1 MKSNKDPE
9 FDKALKRYSEA
20 FEAFKENRE
29 VMKDDQ
35 RFLAGDQWPTEI
47 RESREHAKRP
57 IQTINRLP
65 AFIDQVV
72 GDARQNKPTIKVH
85 PAEDGDNAIADIYN
99 GLIRSIETESNA
111 DYAYDTAIE
120 HTAGHGFGAWRIDSE
135 YVSSDSFDQN
145 LVIRRIV
152 DPLNVIFDPAAIQ
165 PDYSDAEYVFVLDV
179 MPRATYEAKWP
190 KANVTAFESG
200 TMAQGWVKGD
210 SIQVA
215 EYWYKKYTTA
225 TLYLLEDGSVS
236 EDKAAAEGLGLGI
249 VAQREVKKVKV
260 CMHILSGAEIL
271 ESKDDYDGIYLPI
284 VGVQGKESL
293 VDGKRTL
300 RGITRFAKDPQRMY
314 NYWRTLD
321 TEAKALTPRSPVL
334 VTLEQISGNE
344 KDWIKAL
351 QGNIPYLPYNA
362 VPDAPIPSRLNAG
375 MADASFER
383 GALLAVDEMKSTTGI
398 HSASLGETSNETSGR
413 AILARQREG
422 DTSTFAY
429 IDNLSRAIR
438 YSGRV
443 LLDLIPKRYNTA
455 RVIQIM
461 GEDGSRKLMKIN
473 QQTRLPDGTP
483 QIENDLTAGR
493 YDLVVNVGPSYATKR
508 IESAESMIS
517 FVQAVPAAAGLI
529 SDLIAKNMDWP
540 GAEAIEKRL
549 HAMLPPQVLQ
559 AEQDESGS
567 GIPPEVQQMIDQGKQ
582 LVEQLQGELK
592 KAMDELE
599 DKDEDRR
606 LKQYE
611 IDVRAAIDAYKLEL
625 EHPDTAALAE
635 QVSGHIFQA
644 ITQQAAS
651 APSLEDMGPE
661 DDEGESE
668 MEGNSPMM
676 GGINPE
682 MGGGMPE
689 MGGGMPEM
697 GNIQGAGGEIN
708 ADATLTGLMPPVID
722 QGVPEGEQ
730 DPTDPQLTPQE
741 IQQ

>member
-47 RESREHAKRP
+47 RESRENAKRP

-85 PAEDGDNAIADIYN
+85 PAEDGDNDLADIYN

-135 YVSSDSFDQN
+135 YVSEDSFDQN
-145 LVIRRIV
+145 LIIRRIV
-152 DPLNVIFDPAAIQ
+152 DPLNVLFDPAAIQ
-165 PDYSDAEYVFVLDV
+165 PDYSDADYVFVLDV
-179 MPRATYEAKWP
+179 MPRATFEAKWP
-190 KANVTAFESG
+190 KANVSAFESG

-215 EYWYKKYTTA
+215 EYWYKKYTPT
-225 TLYLLEDGSVS
+225 TIYLLHDGTVT
-236 EDKAAAEGLGLGI
+236 EDKASAEAMGL

-260 CMHILSGAEIL
+260 CMHILSGSEIL
-271 ESKDDYDGIYLPI
+271 ESKDDYDGVYLPI

-443 LLDLIPKRYNTA
+443 LLDLIPKRYNSA

-461 GEDGSRKLMKIN
+461 GEDGSRKMMKIN
-473 QQTRLPDGTP
+473 QPGRNPDGTP
-483 QIENDLTAGR
+483 VVHNDLTAGR

-517 FVQAVPAAAGLI
+517 FVQAVPSAAGLI

-540 GAEAIEKRL
+540 GAEAIAKRL
-549 HAMLPPQVLQ
+549 HAMLPPQVMQ
-559 AEQDESGS
+559 AEQEDSGQQL
-567 GIPPEVQQMIDQGKQ
+567 PPNVQSMIDQGKQ
-582 LVEQLQGELK
+582 MIEQLQAELK
-592 KAMDELE
+592 SVQAELD

-611 IDVRAAIDAYKLEL
+611 IDVRAAIDAFKLEL
-625 EHPDTAALAE
+625 EHPDSAALAE
-635 QVSGHIFQA
+635 QVSGHILQA

-651 APSLEDMGPE
+651 APALEDMSLEEP
-661 DDEGESE
+661 
-668 MEGNSPMM
+668 
-676 GGINPE
+676 PE
-682 MGGGMPE
+682 MGGDGAMPPMQGGTNPEIGGEMPE
-689 MGGGMPEM
+689 MGD
-697 GNIQGAGGEIN
+697 IQGAVGKIDPN
-708 ADATLTGLMPPVID
+708 NLPTGLMPPSID
-722 QGVPEGEQ
+722 QGIPLAQQ

-741 IQQ
+741 IQS

>member
-1 MKSNKDPE
+1 MKSNKDPK

-20 FEAFKENRE
+20 FDAFKENRE

-35 RFLAGDQWPTEI
+35 RFLSGDQWPTEI
-47 RESREHAKRP
+47 RESRENAKRP

-72 GDARQNKPTIKVH
+72 GDARQNKPTIRVH
-85 PAEDGDNAIADIYN
+85 PAEDGDNDIADIYN

-135 YVSSDSFDQN
+135 YVSEDSFDQN
-145 LVIRRIV
+145 IVIRRIV
-152 DPLNVIFDPAAIQ
+152 DPLNVLFDPAAIQ
-165 PDYSDAEYVFVLDV
+165 PDYSDAEYVFVLES
-179 MPRATYEAKWP
+179 MPRKTFEAKWP
-190 KANVTAFESG
+190 KATLSAFESG
-200 TMAQGWVKGD
+200 DLARGWSSGD
-210 SIQVA
+210 NVQVA
-215 EYWYKKYTTA
+215 EYWYKEYTPF
-225 TLYLLEDGSVS
+225 TLYLLSDGSVS
-236 EDKAAAEGLGLGI
+236 EDKDAAEAMGL
-249 VAQREVKKVKV
+249 VAQREAKKVKV
-260 CMHILSGAEIL
+260 CMHIRSGAEIL
-271 ESKDDYDGIYLPI
+271 ESKEDYDGVYLPI

-334 VTLEQISGNE
+334 VTLEQITGNE
-344 KDWIKAL
+344 KDWVKAL
-351 QGNIPYLPYNA
+351 QGNLPYLPYNA
-362 VPDAPIPSRLNAG
+362 VPDAPVPNRLNAG

-455 RVIQIM
+455 RVIQVM

-473 QQTRLPDGTP
+473 QQSRAPDGTP
-483 QIENDLTAGR
+483 KIENDLTAGR

-508 IESAESMIS
+508 LESAESMIS

-559 AEQDESGS
+559 AEQEESGN
-567 GIPPEVQQMIDQGKQ
+567 GLPPGVQQMIDQGKQ
-582 LVEQLQGELK
+582 MIEQLQAELK
-592 KAMDELE
+592 KTQEELE

-651 APSLEDMGPE
+651 APSLEDMEPE

-668 MEGNSPMM
+668 MEGNPPMM
-676 GGINPE
+676 GGID
-682 MGGGMPE
+682 PE

-708 ADATLTGLMPPVID
+708 ADAILTGLMPPVID

>member
-9 FDKALKRYSEA
+9 FDEALKRYSEA

-29 VMKDDQ
+29 AMKDDQ
-35 RFLAGDQWPTEI
+35 RFLAGDQWPTDI
-47 RESREHAKRP
+47 RESRENAKRP

-85 PAEDGDNAIADIYN
+85 PAEDGDNDLADIYN

-135 YVSSDSFDQN
+135 YVSEDSFDQN

-152 DPLNVIFDPAAIQ
+152 DPLNVLFDPAAIQ

-179 MPRATYEAKWP
+179 MPRKTFEAKWP

-215 EYWYKKYTTA
+215 EYWYKKYTPT
-225 TLYLLEDGSVS
+225 TIYLLHDGTVT
-236 EDKAAAEGLGLGI
+236 EDKASAEAMGV

-260 CMHILSGAEIL
+260 CMHILSGSEIL
-271 ESKDDYDGIYLPI
+271 ESKDDYDGVYLPI

-334 VTLEQISGNE
+334 VTLEQLTGNE

-429 IDNLSRAIR
+429 IDNLSRSIR

-443 LLDLIPKRYNTA
+443 LLDLIPKRYNSA

-461 GEDGSRKLMKIN
+461 GEDGSRKMMKIN
-473 QQTRLPDGTP
+473 QPGRNPDGTP
-483 QIENDLTAGR
+483 VVHNDLTAGR

-517 FVQAVPAAAGLI
+517 FVQAVPSAAGLI

-540 GAEAIEKRL
+540 GAEAIAKRL
-549 HAMLPPQVLQ
+549 HAMLPPQVMQ
-559 AEQDESGS
+559 AEQEDSGQQL
-567 GIPPEVQQMIDQGKQ
+567 PPNVQSMIDQGKQ
-582 LVEQLQGELK
+582 MIEQLQAELK
-592 KAMDELE
+592 KAQDELE

-625 EHPDTAALAE
+625 EHPDAAALAE
-635 QVSGHIFQA
+635 QVSGHILQA

-651 APSLEDMGPE
+651 APALEDMPPE
-661 DDEGESE
+661 D
-668 MEGNSPMM
+668 P
-676 GGINPE
+676 PE
-682 MGGGMPE
+682 MGEDDQPPMGGMPMPP
-689 MGGGMPEM
+689 MGGGISPAGLQPE
-697 GNIQGAGGEIN
+697 A
-708 ADATLTGLMPPVID
+708 LPTGLMPPVID
-722 QGVPEGEQ
+722 QGTPEGAQ
-730 DPTDPQLTPQE
+730 DPTNPQLTPQE
-741 IQQ
+741 IQP

>member
-1 MKSNKDPE
+1 MKSNKDPK

-20 FEAFKENRE
+20 FDAFKENRE

-35 RFLAGDQWPTEI
+35 RFLSGDQWPTEI
-47 RESREHAKRP
+47 RESRENAKRP

-72 GDARQNKPTIKVH
+72 GDARQNKPTIRVH
-85 PAEDGDNAIADIYN
+85 PAEDGDNDIADIYN

-135 YVSSDSFDQN
+135 YVSEDSFDQN
-145 LVIRRIV
+145 IVIRRIV
-152 DPLNVIFDPAAIQ
+152 DPLNVLFDPAAIQ
-165 PDYSDAEYVFVLDV
+165 PDYSDAEYVFVLES
-179 MPRATYEAKWP
+179 MPRKTFEAKWP
-190 KANVTAFESG
+190 KATLSAFESG
-200 TMAQGWVKGD
+200 DLARGWSSGD
-210 SIQVA
+210 NVQVA
-215 EYWYKKYTTA
+215 EYWYKEYTPF
-225 TLYLLEDGSVS
+225 TLYLLSDGSVS
-236 EDKAAAEGLGLGI
+236 EDKDAAEAMGL
-249 VAQREVKKVKV
+249 VAQREAKKVKV

-271 ESKDDYDGIYLPI
+271 ESKEDYDGVYLPI

-334 VTLEQISGNE
+334 VTLEQITGNE
-344 KDWIKAL
+344 KDWVKAL
-351 QGNIPYLPYNA
+351 QGNLPYLPYNA
-362 VPDAPIPSRLNAG
+362 VPDAPVPNRLNAG

-455 RVIQIM
+455 RVIQVM

-473 QQTRLPDGTP
+473 QQSRAPDGTP
-483 QIENDLTAGR
+483 KIENDLTAGR

-508 IESAESMIS
+508 LESAESMIS

-559 AEQDESGS
+559 AEQEESGN
-567 GIPPEVQQMIDQGKQ
+567 GLPPGVQQMIDQGKQ
-582 LVEQLQGELK
+582 MIEQLQAELK
-592 KAMDELE
+592 KTQEELE

-611 IDVRAAIDAYKLEL
+611 IDVRAAIDAFKLEL
-625 EHPDTAALAE
+625 EHPDAAMLAE
-635 QVSGHIFQA
+635 QVSGHILQA

-651 APSLEDMGPE
+651 APSLEDMAPE
-661 DDEGESE
+661 EPPEMGEDA
-668 MEGNSPMM
+668 GISPMQ

-682 MGGGMPE
+682 MGGGMPGME
-689 MGGGMPEM
+689 DTQDGGGGIDP
-697 GNIQGAGGEIN
+697 N
-708 ADATLTGLMPPVID
+708 ALPTGLMPPSIN
-722 QGVPEGEQ
+722 QGVPIAQQE
-730 DPTDPQLTPQE
+730 PTEPQLTPQE
-741 IQQ
+741 IQS

>member
-1 MKSNKDPE
+1 MKSNKDPK

-20 FEAFKENRE
+20 FDAFKENRE

-35 RFLAGDQWPTEI
+35 RFLSGDQWPTEI
-47 RESREHAKRP
+47 RESRENAKRP

-72 GDARQNKPTIKVH
+72 GDARQNKPTIRVH
-85 PAEDGDNAIADIYN
+85 PAEDGDNDIADIYN

-135 YVSSDSFDQN
+135 YVSEDSFDQN
-145 LVIRRIV
+145 IVIRRIV
-152 DPLNVIFDPAAIQ
+152 DPLNVLFDPAAIQ
-165 PDYSDAEYVFVLDV
+165 PDYSDAEYVFVLES
-179 MPRATYEAKWP
+179 MPRKTFEAKWP
-190 KANVTAFESG
+190 KATLSAFESG
-200 TMAQGWVKGD
+200 DLARGWSSGD
-210 SIQVA
+210 NVQVA
-215 EYWYKKYTTA
+215 EYWYKEYTPF
-225 TLYLLEDGSVS
+225 TLYLLSDGSVS
-236 EDKAAAEGLGLGI
+236 EDKDAAEAMGL
-249 VAQREVKKVKV
+249 VAQREAKKVKV

-271 ESKDDYDGIYLPI
+271 ESKEDYDGVYLPI

-334 VTLEQISGNE
+334 VTLEQITGNE
-344 KDWIKAL
+344 KDWVKAL
-351 QGNIPYLPYNA
+351 QGNLPYLPYNA
-362 VPDAPIPSRLNAG
+362 VPDAPVPNRLNAG

-455 RVIQIM
+455 RVIQVM

-473 QQTRLPDGTP
+473 QQSRAPDGTP
-483 QIENDLTAGR
+483 KIENDLTAGR

-508 IESAESMIS
+508 LESAESMIS

-559 AEQDESGS
+559 AEQEESGN
-567 GIPPEVQQMIDQGKQ
+567 GLPPGVQQMIDQGKQ
-582 LVEQLQGELK
+582 MIEQLQAELK
-592 KAMDELE
+592 KTQEELE

-611 IDVRAAIDAYKLEL
+611 IDVRAAIDAFKLEL
-625 EHPDTAALAE
+625 EHPDAAMLAE
-635 QVSGHIFQA
+635 QVSGHILQA

-651 APSLEDMGPE
+651 APSLEDMAPE
-661 DDEGESE
+661 EPPEMGEDA
-668 MEGNSPMM
+668 GISPMQ

-682 MGGGMPE
+682 MGGGMPGME
-689 MGGGMPEM
+689 DIQDGGGGTDP
-697 GNIQGAGGEIN
+697 N
-708 ADATLTGLMPPVID
+708 ALPTGLMPPSIN
-722 QGVPEGEQ
+722 QGVPIAQQ
-730 DPTDPQLTPQE
+730 DPTEPQLTPQE
-741 IQQ
+741 IQS

>member
-1 MKSNKDPE
+1 MKSNKDPK

-20 FEAFKENRE
+20 FDAFKENRE

-35 RFLAGDQWPTEI
+35 RFLSGDQWPTEI
-47 RESREHAKRP
+47 RESRENAKRP

-72 GDARQNKPTIKVH
+72 GDARQNKPTIRVH
-85 PAEDGDNAIADIYN
+85 PAEDGDNDIADIYN

-135 YVSSDSFDQN
+135 YVSEDSFDQN
-145 LVIRRIV
+145 IVIRRIV
-152 DPLNVIFDPAAIQ
+152 DPLNVLFDPAAIQ
-165 PDYSDAEYVFVLDV
+165 PDYSDAEYVFVLES
-179 MPRATYEAKWP
+179 MPRKTFEAKWP
-190 KANVTAFESG
+190 KATLSAFESG
-200 TMAQGWVKGD
+200 DLARGWSSGD
-210 SIQVA
+210 NVQVA
-215 EYWYKKYTTA
+215 EYWYKEYTPF
-225 TLYLLEDGSVS
+225 TLYLLSDGSVS
-236 EDKAAAEGLGLGI
+236 EDKDAAEAMGL
-249 VAQREVKKVKV
+249 VAQREAKKVKV

-271 ESKDDYDGIYLPI
+271 ESKEDYDGVYLPI

-334 VTLEQISGNE
+334 VTLEQITGNE
-344 KDWIKAL
+344 KDWVKAL
-351 QGNIPYLPYNA
+351 HGNLPYLPYNA
-362 VPDAPIPSRLNAG
+362 VPDAPVPNRLNAG

-455 RVIQIM
+455 RVIQVM

-473 QQTRLPDGTP
+473 QQSRAPDGTP
-483 QIENDLTAGR
+483 KIENDLTAGR

-508 IESAESMIS
+508 LESAESMIS

-559 AEQDESGS
+559 AEQEESGN
-567 GIPPEVQQMIDQGKQ
+567 GLPPGVQQMIDQGKQ
-582 LVEQLQGELK
+582 MIEQLQAELK
-592 KAMDELE
+592 KTQEELE

-611 IDVRAAIDAYKLEL
+611 IDVRAAIDAFKLEL
-625 EHPDTAALAE
+625 EHPDAAMLAE
-635 QVSGHIFQA
+635 QVSGHILQA

-651 APSLEDMGPE
+651 APSLEDMAPE
-661 DDEGESE
+661 EPPEMGEDA
-668 MEGNSPMM
+668 GISPMQ

-682 MGGGMPE
+682 MGGGMPGME
-689 MGGGMPEM
+689 DIQDGGGGIDP
-697 GNIQGAGGEIN
+697 N
-708 ADATLTGLMPPVID
+708 ALPTGLMPPSIN
-722 QGVPEGEQ
+722 QGVPIAQQ
-730 DPTDPQLTPQE
+730 DPTEPQLTPQE
-741 IQQ
+741 IQS

>member
-1 MKSNKDPE
+1 MKSNKDPK

-20 FEAFKENRE
+20 FDAFKENRE

-35 RFLAGDQWPTEI
+35 RFLSGDQWPTEI
-47 RESREHAKRP
+47 RESRENAKRP

-72 GDARQNKPTIKVH
+72 GDARQNKPTIRVH
-85 PAEDGDNAIADIYN
+85 PAEDGDNDIADIYN

-120 HTAGHGFGAWRIDSE
+120 HTAGHGYGAWRIDSE
-135 YVSSDSFDQN
+135 YVSENSFDQN
-145 LVIRRIV
+145 IVIRRIV
-152 DPLNVIFDPAAIQ
+152 DPLNVLFDPAAIQ
-165 PDYSDAEYVFVLDV
+165 PDYSDAEYVFVLES
-179 MPRATYEAKWP
+179 MPRKTFEAKWP
-190 KANVTAFESG
+190 KATLSAFESG
-200 TMAQGWVKGD
+200 DLARGWSSGD
-210 SIQVA
+210 NVQVA
-215 EYWYKKYTTA
+215 EYWYKEYTPF
-225 TLYLLEDGSVS
+225 TLYLLSDGSVS
-236 EDKAAAEGLGLGI
+236 EDKDAAEAMGL
-249 VAQREVKKVKV
+249 VAQREAKKVKV
-260 CMHILSGAEIL
+260 CMHILSGSEIL
-271 ESKDDYDGIYLPI
+271 ESKEDYDGVYLPI

-334 VTLEQISGNE
+334 VTLEQITGNE
-344 KDWIKAL
+344 KDWVKAL
-351 QGNIPYLPYNA
+351 QGNLPYLPYNA
-362 VPDAPIPSRLNAG
+362 VPDAPVPNRLNAG

-455 RVIQIM
+455 RVIQVM

-473 QQTRLPDGTP
+473 QQSRAPDGTP
-483 QIENDLTAGR
+483 KIENDLTAGR

-508 IESAESMIS
+508 LESAESMIS

-559 AEQDESGS
+559 AEQEESGN
-567 GIPPEVQQMIDQGKQ
+567 GLPPGVQQMIDQGKQ
-582 LVEQLQGELK
+582 MIEQLQAELK
-592 KAMDELE
+592 KTQEELE

-651 APSLEDMGPE
+651 APSLEDMEPE

-668 MEGNSPMM
+668 MEGNPPMM
-676 GGINPE
+676 GGID
-682 MGGGMPE
+682 PE

-708 ADATLTGLMPPVID
+708 ADAILTGLMPPVID

>member
-1 MKSNKDPE
+1 MKSNKDPK

-20 FEAFKENRE
+20 FDAFKENRE

-35 RFLAGDQWPTEI
+35 RFLSGDQWPTEI
-47 RESREHAKRP
+47 RESRENAKRP

-72 GDARQNKPTIKVH
+72 GDARQNKPTIRVH
-85 PAEDGDNAIADIYN
+85 PAEDGDNDIADIYN

-135 YVSSDSFDQN
+135 YVSEDSFDQN
-145 LVIRRIV
+145 IVIRRIV
-152 DPLNVIFDPAAIQ
+152 DPLNVLFDPAAIQ
-165 PDYSDAEYVFVLDV
+165 PDYSDAEYVFVLES
-179 MPRATYEAKWP
+179 MPRKTFEAKWP
-190 KANVTAFESG
+190 KATLSAFESG
-200 TMAQGWVKGD
+200 DLARGWSSGD
-210 SIQVA
+210 NVQVA
-215 EYWYKKYTTA
+215 EYWYKEYTPF
-225 TLYLLEDGSVS
+225 TLYLLSDGSVS
-236 EDKAAAEGLGLGI
+236 EDKDAAEAMGL
-249 VAQREVKKVKV
+249 VAQREAKKVKV

-271 ESKDDYDGIYLPI
+271 ESKEDYDGVYLPI

-334 VTLEQISGNE
+334 VTLEQITGNE
-344 KDWIKAL
+344 KDWVKAL
-351 QGNIPYLPYNA
+351 QGNLPYLPYNA
-362 VPDAPIPSRLNAG
+362 VPDAPVPNRLNAG

-455 RVIQIM
+455 RVIQVM

-473 QQTRLPDGTP
+473 QQSRAPDGTP
-483 QIENDLTAGR
+483 KIENDLTAGR

-559 AEQDESGS
+559 AEQEESGN
-567 GIPPEVQQMIDQGKQ
+567 GLPPGVQQMIDQGKQ
-582 LVEQLQGELK
+582 MIEQLQAELK
-592 KAMDELE
+592 KTQEELE

-651 APSLEDMGPE
+651 APSLEDMEPE

-668 MEGNSPMM
+668 MEGNPPMM
-676 GGINPE
+676 GGID
-682 MGGGMPE
+682 PE

-708 ADATLTGLMPPVID
+708 ADAILTGLMPPVID

>member
-1 MKSNKDPE
+1 MKSNKDPK

-20 FEAFKENRE
+20 FDAFKENRE

-35 RFLAGDQWPTEI
+35 RFLSGDQWPTEI
-47 RESREHAKRP
+47 RESRENAKRP

-72 GDARQNKPTIKVH
+72 GDARQNKPTIRVH
-85 PAEDGDNAIADIYN
+85 PAEDGDNDIADIYN

-120 HTAGHGFGAWRIDSE
+120 HTAGHGYGAWRIDSE
-135 YVSSDSFDQN
+135 YVSENSFDQN
-145 LVIRRIV
+145 IVIRRIV
-152 DPLNVIFDPAAIQ
+152 DPLNVLFDPAAIQ
-165 PDYSDAEYVFVLDV
+165 PDYSDAEYVFVLES
-179 MPRATYEAKWP
+179 MPRKTFEAKWP
-190 KANVTAFESG
+190 KATLSAFESG
-200 TMAQGWVKGD
+200 DLARGWSSGD
-210 SIQVA
+210 NVQVA
-215 EYWYKKYTTA
+215 EYWYKEYTPF
-225 TLYLLEDGSVS
+225 TLYLLSDGSVS
-236 EDKAAAEGLGLGI
+236 EDKDAAEGLGIQI
-249 VAQREVKKVKV
+249 VAQREAKKVKV

-271 ESKDDYDGIYLPI
+271 ESKEDYDGVYLPI

-334 VTLEQISGNE
+334 VTLEQITGNE
-344 KDWIKAL
+344 KDWVKAL
-351 QGNIPYLPYNA
+351 QGNLPYLPYNA
-362 VPDAPIPSRLNAG
+362 VPDAPVPNRLNAG

-455 RVIQIM
+455 RVIQVM

-473 QQTRLPDGTP
+473 QQSRAPDGTP
-483 QIENDLTAGR
+483 KIENDLTAGR

-508 IESAESMIS
+508 LESAESMIS

-559 AEQDESGS
+559 AEQEESGN
-567 GIPPEVQQMIDQGKQ
+567 GLPPGVQQMIDQGKQ
-582 LVEQLQGELK
+582 MIEQLQAELK
-592 KAMDELE
+592 KTQEELE

-651 APSLEDMGPE
+651 APSLEDMEPE

-668 MEGNSPMM
+668 MEGNPPMM
-676 GGINPE
+676 GGID
-682 MGGGMPE
+682 PE

-708 ADATLTGLMPPVID
+708 ADAILTGLMPPVID

>member
-35 RFLAGDQWPTEI
+35 RFLAGDQWPTDI
-47 RESREHAKRP
+47 RQSRENAKRP

-72 GDARQNKPTIKVH
+72 GDARQNKPTIRVH
-85 PAEDGDNAIADIYN
+85 PAEDGDNDIADIYN

-120 HTAGHGFGAWRIDSE
+120 HTAGHGYGAWRIDSE
-135 YVSSDSFDQN
+135 YVSEDSFDQN

-152 DPLNVIFDPAAIQ
+152 DPLNVLFDPSAIQ
-165 PDYSDAEYVFVLDV
+165 PDYSDAEYVFVLEV
-179 MPRATYEAKWP
+179 MPRETFESKWP
-190 KANVTAFESG
+190 KADISAFESG
-200 TMAQGWVKGD
+200 TMAQGWVKGN

-215 EYWYKKYTTA
+215 EYWYKKYTPV
-225 TLYLLEDGSVS
+225 TLYLLSDGTVAD
-236 EDKAAAEGLGLGI
+236 DKTAAEAMGLQV
-249 VAQREVKKVKV
+249 VATREAKKVRV
-260 CMHILSGAEIL
+260 CMHILSGSEIL
-271 ESKDDYDGIYLPI
+271 ESKDDYDGVYLPI

-351 QGNIPYLPYNA
+351 QGNLPYLPYNA
-362 VPDAPIPSRLNAG
+362 TPDAPIPSRLNAG

-429 IDNLSRAIR
+429 IDNLSRSIR

-443 LLDLIPKRYNTA
+443 LLDLIPKRYNTE

-461 GEDGSRKLMKIN
+461 GEDGSRKLLSIN
-473 QQTRLPDGTP
+473 KQSRKPDGTP
-483 QIENDLTAGR
+483 HIENDLTAGR

-559 AEQDESGS
+559 AEQEESGQ
-567 GIPPEVQQMIDQGKQ
+567 GLPPGVQQMIDQGKQ
-582 LVEQLQGELK
+582 MIDQLQAELK
-592 KAMDELE
+592 KAQDELE

-611 IDVRAAIDAYKLEL
+611 IDVRAAIDAFKLEV
-625 EHPDTAALAE
+625 EHPDTAAIAE
-635 QVSGHIFQA
+635 QVSGHILQA

-651 APSLEDMGPE
+651 APALEDMAPE
-661 DDEGESE
+661 EPPEALGDG
-668 MEGNSPMM
+668 GLPM
-676 GGINPE
+676 GGMPMGGMPMGGMPS
-682 MGGGMPE
+682 MGGGAVNPSAL
-689 MGGGMPEM
+689 P
-697 GNIQGAGGEIN
+697 
-708 ADATLTGLMPPVID
+708 TGDMPPVID
-722 QGVPEGEQ
+722 QGVPLAQQ
-730 DPTDPQLTPQE
+730 DPTAPQLTPQE
-741 IQQ
+741 IQS

>member
-1 MKSNKDPE
+1 MKSNKDPK

-20 FEAFKENRE
+20 FDAFKENRE

-35 RFLAGDQWPTEI
+35 RFLSGDQWPTEI
-47 RESREHAKRP
+47 RESRENAKRP

-72 GDARQNKPTIKVH
+72 GDARQNKPTIRVH
-85 PAEDGDNAIADIYN
+85 PAEDGDNDIADIYN

-135 YVSSDSFDQN
+135 YVSEDSFDQN
-145 LVIRRIV
+145 IVIRRIV
-152 DPLNVIFDPAAIQ
+152 DPLNVLFDPAAIQ
-165 PDYSDAEYVFVLDV
+165 PDYSDAEYVFVLES
-179 MPRATYEAKWP
+179 MPRKTFEAKWP
-190 KANVTAFESG
+190 KATLSAFESG
-200 TMAQGWVKGD
+200 DLARGWSSGD
-210 SIQVA
+210 NVQVA
-215 EYWYKKYTTA
+215 EYWYKEYTPF
-225 TLYLLEDGSVS
+225 TLYLLSDGSVS
-236 EDKAAAEGLGLGI
+236 EDKDAAEAMGL
-249 VAQREVKKVKV
+249 VAQREAKKVKV

-271 ESKDDYDGIYLPI
+271 ESKEDYDGVYLPI

-334 VTLEQISGNE
+334 VTLEQITGNE
-344 KDWIKAL
+344 KDWVKAL
-351 QGNIPYLPYNA
+351 QGNLPYLPYNA
-362 VPDAPIPSRLNAG
+362 VPDAPVPNRLNAG

-455 RVIQIM
+455 RVIQVM

-473 QQTRLPDGTP
+473 QQSRAPDGTP
-483 QIENDLTAGR
+483 KIENDLTAGR

-508 IESAESMIS
+508 LESAESMIS

-559 AEQDESGS
+559 AEQEESGN
-567 GIPPEVQQMIDQGKQ
+567 GLPPGVQQMIDQGKQ
-582 LVEQLQGELK
+582 MIEQLQAELK
-592 KAMDELE
+592 KTQEELE

-611 IDVRAAIDAYKLEL
+611 IDVRAAIDAFKLEL
-625 EHPDTAALAE
+625 EHPDAAMLAE
-635 QVSGHIFQA
+635 QVSGHILQA

-651 APSLEDMGPE
+651 APSLEDMAPE
-661 DDEGESE
+661 EPPEMGEDA
-668 MEGNSPMM
+668 GISPMQ

-682 MGGGMPE
+682 MGGGMPGME
-689 MGGGMPEM
+689 DIQDGGGGIDP
-697 GNIQGAGGEIN
+697 N
-708 ADATLTGLMPPVID
+708 ALPTGLMPPSIN
-722 QGVPEGEQ
+722 QGVPIAQQ
-730 DPTDPQLTPQE
+730 DPTEPQLTPQE
-741 IQQ
+741 IQS

>member
-1 MKSNKDPE
+1 
-9 FDKALKRYSEA
+9 
-20 FEAFKENRE
+20 
-29 VMKDDQ
+29 MKDDQ
-35 RFLAGDQWPTEI
+35 RFLSGDQWPTEI
-47 RESREHAKRP
+47 RESRENAKRP

-72 GDARQNKPTIKVH
+72 GDARQNKPTIRVH
-85 PAEDGDNAIADIYN
+85 PAEDGDNDIADIYN

-135 YVSSDSFDQN
+135 YVSEDSFDQN
-145 LVIRRIV
+145 IVIRRIV
-152 DPLNVIFDPAAIQ
+152 DPLNVLFDPAAIQ
-165 PDYSDAEYVFVLDV
+165 PDYSDAEYVFVLES
-179 MPRATYEAKWP
+179 MPRKTFEAKWP
-190 KANVTAFESG
+190 KATLSAFESG
-200 TMAQGWVKGD
+200 DLARGWSSGD
-210 SIQVA
+210 NVQVA
-215 EYWYKKYTTA
+215 EYWYKEHTPF
-225 TLYLLEDGSVS
+225 TLYLLSDGSVS
-236 EDKAAAEGLGLGI
+236 EDKDAAEAMGL
-249 VAQREVKKVKV
+249 VAQREAKKVKV

-271 ESKDDYDGIYLPI
+271 ESKEDYDGVYLPI

-334 VTLEQISGNE
+334 VTLEQITGNE
-344 KDWIKAL
+344 KDWVKAL
-351 QGNIPYLPYNA
+351 QGNLPYLPYNA
-362 VPDAPIPSRLNAG
+362 VPDAPVPNRLNAG

-455 RVIQIM
+455 RVIQVM

-473 QQTRLPDGTP
+473 QQSRAPDGTP
-483 QIENDLTAGR
+483 KIENDLTAGR

-559 AEQDESGS
+559 AEQEESGN
-567 GIPPEVQQMIDQGKQ
+567 GLPPGVQQMIDQGKQ
-582 LVEQLQGELK
+582 MIEQLQAELK
-592 KAMDELE
+592 KTQEELE

-611 IDVRAAIDAYKLEL
+611 IDVRAAIDAFKLEL
-625 EHPDTAALAE
+625 EHPDAAMLAE
-635 QVSGHIFQA
+635 QVSGHILQA

-651 APSLEDMGPE
+651 APSLEDMAPE
-661 DDEGESE
+661 EPPEMGEDA
-668 MEGNSPMM
+668 GISPMQ

-682 MGGGMPE
+682 MGSGMPGME
-689 MGGGMPEM
+689 DTQDGGGGTDP
-697 GNIQGAGGEIN
+697 N
-708 ADATLTGLMPPVID
+708 ALPTGLMPPSIN
-722 QGVPEGEQ
+722 QGVPIAQQE
-730 DPTDPQLTPQE
+730 PTEPQLTPQE
-741 IQQ
+741 IQS

>member
-35 RFLAGDQWPTEI
+35 RFLAGDQWPTDI
-47 RESREHAKRP
+47 RQSRENAKRP

-85 PAEDGDNAIADIYN
+85 PAEDGDNDLADIYN

-135 YVSSDSFDQN
+135 YVSDDSFDQN
-145 LVIRRIV
+145 IVIRRIV
-152 DPLNVIFDPAAIQ
+152 DPLNVLFDPAAIQ

-179 MPRATYEAKWP
+179 MPRATFEAKWP

-215 EYWYKKYTTA
+215 EYWYKSYTPT
-225 TLYLLEDGSVS
+225 TLYLLHDGTVT
-236 EDKAAAEGLGLGI
+236 EDKAAAEAMGM
-249 VAQREVKKVKV
+249 VAQREAKKVSV
-260 CMHILSGAEIL
+260 RMHILSGSEIL
-271 ESKDDYDGIYLPI
+271 ESKDDYDGVYLPI

-334 VTLEQISGNE
+334 VTLEQLSGNE

-429 IDNLSRAIR
+429 IDNLSRSIR

-443 LLDLIPKRYNTA
+443 ILDLIPKRYNSA

-461 GEDGSRKLMKIN
+461 GEDGSRKMMKIN
-473 QQTRLPDGTP
+473 QPGRNPDGTP
-483 QIENDLTAGR
+483 VIHNDLTAGR

-517 FVQAVPAAAGLI
+517 FVQAVPSAAGLI

-540 GAEAIEKRL
+540 GAEAIAKRL
-549 HAMLPPQVLQ
+549 HAMLPPQVMQ
-559 AEQDESGS
+559 AEQEDSGEKL
-567 GIPPEVQQMIDQGKQ
+567 PPNVQSMIDQGKQ
-582 LVEQLQGELK
+582 MIDQLQAELK
-592 KAMDELE
+592 KAQDELE

-611 IDVRAAIDAYKLEL
+611 IDVRAAIDAFKLEL
-625 EHPDTAALAE
+625 EHPDAAALAE
-635 QVSGHIFQA
+635 QVSSHILQA

-651 APSLEDMGPE
+651 APALEDQAQPE
-661 DDEGESE
+661 HPETGEGVQA
-668 MEGNSPMM
+668 PM
-676 GGINPE
+676 GGMPMPP
-682 MGGGMPE
+682 MGGGISPAGLQPEAMP
-689 MGGGMPEM
+689 
-697 GNIQGAGGEIN
+697 
-708 ADATLTGLMPPVID
+708 TGLMPPVID
-722 QGVPEGEQ
+722 QGTPQGAQ
-730 DPTDPQLTPQE
+730 DPTNPQLTPQE
-741 IQQ
+741 IQS